1 MVAGEEGRSGQYEGT
16 AMSHDEAS
24 KVPQIIAFG
33 NFIDKSIINIC
44 SIIKYFYIIE
54 KARHFAVRAFSTVC
68 KLAKASF
75 FHNVCIADISCC
87 EAVFHETEGFI
98 SCTFRCISFSLIE
111 NQSVRQT
118 PFINNK
124 KVPARG

>member
-54 KARHFAVRAFSTVC
+54 KARHFAVRAFSTRWQTVENGRRRGR
-68 KLAKASF
+68 AKR
-75 FHNVCIADISCC
+75 
-87 EAVFHETEGFI
+87 T
-98 SCTFRCISFSLIE
+98 
-111 NQSVRQT
+111 VRGYGNE
-118 PFINNK
+118 P
-124 KVPARG
+124 